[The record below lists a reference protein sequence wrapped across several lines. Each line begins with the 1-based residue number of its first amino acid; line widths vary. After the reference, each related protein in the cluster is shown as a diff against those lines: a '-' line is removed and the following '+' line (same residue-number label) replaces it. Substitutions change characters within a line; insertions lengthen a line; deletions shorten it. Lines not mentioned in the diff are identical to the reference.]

1 MHDSVVPAQS
11 ANSTTIPRGW
21 IILGAAVTS
30 WALVLTVGA
39 GATQLFAY
47 VASAL

>member
-21 IILGAAVTS
+21 IILGAAVMS
-30 WALVLTVGA
+30 WALVLTVGTGAAQLFGYVA
-39 GATQLFAY
+39 GAF
-47 VASAL
+47 